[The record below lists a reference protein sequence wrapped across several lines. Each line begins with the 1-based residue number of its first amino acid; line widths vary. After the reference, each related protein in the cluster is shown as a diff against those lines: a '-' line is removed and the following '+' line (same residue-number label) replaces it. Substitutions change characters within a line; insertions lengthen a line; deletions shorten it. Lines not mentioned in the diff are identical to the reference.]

1 MCYFSEQVAWV
12 GVPLL
17 FPGDTGVH
25 HKAMLASIKQD
36 HQESVKELE
45 YLTHAK
51 SQLEVSQTLAK
62 SQLEVSPM
70 LKANSRWVRRL
81 THAKSQLEVS
91 QTLA

>member
-51 SQLEVSQTLAK
+51 SQLEVSQTHAK
-62 SQLEVSPM
+62 SQLEVSQ
-70 LKANSRWVRRL
+70 

-91 QTLA
+91 QTLDPC